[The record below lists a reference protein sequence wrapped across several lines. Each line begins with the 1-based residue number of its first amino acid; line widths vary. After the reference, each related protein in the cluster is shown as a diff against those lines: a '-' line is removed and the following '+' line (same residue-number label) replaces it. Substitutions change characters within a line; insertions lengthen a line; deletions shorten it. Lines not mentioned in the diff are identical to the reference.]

1 MLKKHKYYLLNIA
14 IISVST
20 LVGLLIVEAI
30 LVFRGDYNYQLTR
43 NLKPSNTIYK
53 RYANTVEYRQHP
65 DLKFD
70 IPIIYDSFGIRNSQL
85 SSPSSMQN
93 VTGVFGDSFTENRR
107 LPEEFSFT
115 WLMNL
120 FFENEKKNI
129 YNFGVDGFG
138 LEQSYQLYLNMAE
151 KIDFEH
157 IIYVFCENDLRNTY
171 ELRLFAFDADG
182 NPVNRIDS
190 GDIKIDL
197 YSRKLVS
204 SLAKLR
210 ITYLLIESWLVITGA
225 YHASVQPFLNEKLL
239 NKFSNNA
246 RKLHREKLADY
257 MAMQIV
263 PEIISDNIS
272 PTTLKVSEH
281 FIKILLA
288 FKNTVEQRG
297 AKFTVAVLPREID
310 RKVARKVMTEE
321 ILKNTVFLQKFV
333 EEDAVGGFSSRFKND
348 CHWNEFGNLAAA
360 MTLIPF
366 LSDKDTDSNLQGFFD
381 LNKQRIIELYNLHSK
396 SQHKLSEPFKYA
408 SESEY
413 IRQKCAY

>member
-1 MLKKHKYYLLNIA
+1 MSKHKYYLYKIA

-20 LVGLLIVEAI
+20 LIALLIVEAI
-30 LVFRGDYNYQLTR
+30 LIFRGDYNYQLTR
-43 NLKPSNTIYK
+43 NLEPSNTIYK

-65 DLKFD
+65 DLEFD
-70 IPIIYDSFGIRNSQL
+70 IPVIYDSFGIRNSQL
-85 SSPSSMQN
+85 SSPSEMRN
-93 VTGVFGDSFTENRR
+93 VIGFFGDSFTENRR

-115 WLMNL
+115 WLMNK
-120 FFENEKKNI
+120 FFENEKNI

-138 LEQSYQLYLNMAE
+138 LEQSYQRYLNIAE

-182 NPVNRIDS
+182 NPYNRIDS

-210 ITYLLIESWLVITGA
+210 ITYLLVESWLVITGA
-225 YHASVQPFLNEKLL
+225 YHASVQPFLNEKIL

-246 RKLHREKLADY
+246 RKLHKEKLADY
-257 MAMQIV
+257 MAIQIV

-272 PTTLKVSEH
+272 PQTLEVSEH
-281 FIKILLA
+281 FLKILVA

-310 RKVARKVMTEE
+310 RKVAQKVLTEE
-321 ILKNTVFLQKFV
+321 ILKDTVFLQNFV
-333 EEDAVGGFSSRFKND
+333 EEDPVGGFSSRFKND

-360 MTLIPF
+360 MTLIPH
-366 LSDKDTDSNLQGFFD
+366 LSDKETDGDLQGFFN
-381 LNKQRIIELYNLHSK
+381 LNKQRIFEHYNLYSK
-396 SQHKLSEPFKYA
+396 STYKLSDPSIYNFKNKYFEA
-408 SESEY
+408 KCEY
-413 IRQKCAY
+413 